1 MLTALTE
8 VYMIP
13 NCETGINKFEILYFF
28 SIITLMLSQKGL
40 IFFLNKETRSVIN
53 ERVDISDSTLSGD
66 LPACGHVYVR
76 ESQGKT
82 YGNIFF

>member
-1 MLTALTE
+1 M
-8 VYMIP
+8 
-13 NCETGINKFEILYFF
+13 
-28 SIITLMLSQKGL
+28 
-40 IFFLNKETRSVIN
+40 IN

-82 YGNIFF
+82 YGNIFFLDALGSGAKN